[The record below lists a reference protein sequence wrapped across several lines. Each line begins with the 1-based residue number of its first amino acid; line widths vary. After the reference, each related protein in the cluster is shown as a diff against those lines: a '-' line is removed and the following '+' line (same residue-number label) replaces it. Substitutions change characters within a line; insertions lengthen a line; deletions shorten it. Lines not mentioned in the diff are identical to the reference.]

1 MVRMLYYLVDIY
13 IIINYFKLKSSHSS
27 LCQYKTSNHSNYGK
41 AIEYLSSYFV
51 VCILVIFLPR

>member
-13 IIINYFKLKSSHSS
+13 NYFKLKSSHSS
-27 LCQYKTSNHSNYGK
+27 SCQYKTPNHSNYGK

-51 VCILVIFLPR
+51 VCILVIFLSR